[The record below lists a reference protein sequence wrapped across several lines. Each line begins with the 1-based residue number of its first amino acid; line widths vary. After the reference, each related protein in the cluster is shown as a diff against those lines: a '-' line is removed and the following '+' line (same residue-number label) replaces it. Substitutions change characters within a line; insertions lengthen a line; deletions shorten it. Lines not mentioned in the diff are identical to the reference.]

1 MVLQKL
7 KKIFEP
13 ISMIMIIIGIIGL
26 IQPIGI
32 GIFRLGF
39 LGRPCCLHSLLPL
52 SRFLNMDSHTDVN
65 NHENKGGD
73 AGNWYVIQECAVKN

>member
-39 LGRPCCLHSLLPL
+39 IGIFRLGFNVLWVGLVAYIL
-52 SRFLNMDSHTDVN
+52 FSHFP
-65 NHENKGGD
+65 GS
-73 AGNWYVIQECAVKN
+73 

>member
-39 LGRPCCLHSLLPL
+39 NILWVGLVAYIL
-52 SRFLNMDSHTDVN
+52 FSHFP
-65 NHENKGGD
+65 GS
-73 AGNWYVIQECAVKN
+73 